1 MDNNYQ
7 IVKNALSK
15 AQSPDIKAPQAHF
28 GVLRQA
34 FSLSF
39 VTLGTSGTVKGSIE
53 KIEFDLNRRVK
64 QPGAPFEILLEEAD
78 GFIATHLRFSL
89 IKRATAEVLDQSRQQ
104 FFANPLVFSASD
116 GTAAKV
122 NTIYT
127 GGKLKIQVGG
137 NDWNKEGLSMKAF
150 ERSYMFNQGMQIV
163 ADTPDASLPTSA
175 YDGIFDG
182 AVPLIPGFL
191 FGGKKGNKITI
202 ELAQATLLT
211 DGTTA
216 TTENVAVLEVIGVYC
231 PNVAH
236 VLDQKFLTV

>member
-1 MDNNYQ
+1 MNNDYQ

-15 AQSPDIKAPQAHF
+15 AQSESIGAPQAHF

-39 VTLGTSGTVKGSIE
+39 VTLGNSAVVKPSIE
-53 KIEFDLNRRVK
+53 KIEFDLNRRTK
-64 QPGAPFEILLEEAD
+64 QPAAPFEILLEEAD

-89 IKRATAEVLDQSRQQ
+89 VKRLTAEVLDQARPQ
-104 FFANPLVFSASD
+104 FFANPKVFSSTTEAFRLNS
-116 GTAAKV
+116 
-122 NTIYT
+122 IYS

-150 ERSYMFNQGMQIV
+150 ERSYMLNQGLQIV
-163 ADTPDASLPTSA
+163 ADTPDETLPVSA

-202 ELAQATLLT
+202 ELAQATLMT
-211 DGTTA
+211 DAALA
-216 TTENVAVLEVIGVYC
+216 TTENLAILEVIGVYC
-231 PNVAH
+231 PNVSDI
-236 VLDQKFLTV
+236 LDQKFLNF

>member
-7 IVKNALSK
+7 IVKNALLK

-39 VTLGTSGTVKGSIE
+39 VTLGNSAVVKPSIE
-53 KIEFDLNRRVK
+53 KIEFDLNRRIK
-64 QPGAPFEILLEEAD
+64 QAAAPFEILLEEAD

-89 IKRATAEVLDQSRQQ
+89 VKRLTAEALDQARPQYFSNPKV
-104 FFANPLVFSASD
+104 FASTTEAFRLNS
-116 GTAAKV
+116 
-122 NTIYT
+122 IYS

-150 ERSYMFNQGMQIV
+150 ERSYMLNQGLQIV
-163 ADTPDASLPTSA
+163 ADTTDETLPVSA

-182 AVPLIPGFL
+182 AVPLVPGFL

-202 ELAQATLLT
+202 ELAQATLMT
-211 DGTTA
+211 DASIA
-216 TTENVAVLEVIGVYC
+216 TTENLAILEVIGIYC
-231 PNVAH
+231 PNVAD